1 LEATLTVPVFGSV
14 IERPETEVLPL
25 IGADFSKIGIITSSD
40 DADNSVFPLGVAVR
54 FNSRDQN
61 FVAAAK
67 IGTGLLA
74 DAVRGINDQ
83 LGVIGGSADLIA
95 VRFTH
100 SATPNV
106 AHQRAID
113 ALEILRQCPEVV
125 GATPRIVIVPGY
137 THLVDSVAGTVDVT
151 SAAKAGG
158 NTGQGAL
165 TLADPEYG
173 DGVKAGVYEVRFTGG
188 AKSASAL
195 ADGDNTGDGTVG
207 SLTAD
212 STAPVG
218 DWTLRCVS
226 EAANAGFF
234 IVIRPDGT
242 VDPGGATVGVAY
254 NGTNGLNFTIAD
266 GAEDFDIGDEFT
278 VTVIHSIPAGGGSFS
293 VTDPDDV
300 VIGTG
305 TVGVAFTGVVK
316 FTIADGS
323 PDFIVCDGFD
333 LTVEITDAE
342 TTANPVVAALHPVLD
357 GLKAV
362 AFVDGPS
369 GSLNAAVNWR
379 ETIQS
384 DRIIALGVGVKVLE
398 GAEIVTRPAAPRF
411 AGLTARIDNA
421 NGGRPFQPIANRPLY
436 GIVGTNRPIP
446 FSITDGAVEGQL
458 LLAADI
464 GVIVRGEIGVD
475 SAIADGGFV
484 GIAYHNCAEGE
495 LWAQFHQIRG
505 SDYIAVK
512 LLQLA
517 RQFLGRAVTAST
529 VEAWVNS
536 IKFMLRD
543 HKALDDILGYKV
555 DFQKDLNSPEQVR
568 LGHLTV
574 TPHIEPAPVFKLAT
588 HRVLRYRPAV
598 DALVDEIISRLGT
611 AA

>member
-1 LEATLTVPVFGSV
+1 MTTPTFGSV

-25 IGADFSKIGIITSSD
+25 IGADFSKVGIVTSSD

-83 LGVIGGSADLIA
+83 LGVIGGSADIIA
-95 VRFTH
+95 VRVQH
-100 SATPNV
+100 SDTPAT
-106 AHQRAID
+106 AHQRVID
-113 ALEILRQCPEVV
+113 ALDVLRQCPEVV
-125 GATPRIVIVPGY
+125 GATPRLICCPGY
-137 THLVDSVAGTVDVT
+137 THEVTSTGGDITVT

-165 TLADPEYG
+165 TLGEPAYG
-173 DGVKAGVYEVRFTGG
+173 DGVKAGIYEIRFTGG
-188 AKSASAL
+188 AKSASAV
-195 ADGDNTGDGTVG
+195 AGENAGDGTMG

-218 DWTLRCVS
+218 DWTVRCVIADS
-226 EAANAGFF
+226 NGGSF

-242 VDPGGATVGVAY
+242 VDPGVAEVGVAY

-266 GAEDFDIGDEFT
+266 GEDDFEVGDEFV
-278 VTVIHSIPAGGGSFS
+278 VTVIHSIPSGGGTFS
-293 VTDPDDV
+293 VTDPDGIV
-300 VIGTG
+300 LGTG
-305 TVGVAFTGVVK
+305 TVGNAYNGVVK

-323 PDFIVCDGFD
+323 PDFVVGDGFD
-333 LTVEITDAE
+333 VTVTITDAE
-342 TTANPVVAALHPVLD
+342 TTANPVVAALHPVLE
-357 GLKAV
+357 GLRAFAV
-362 AFVDGPS
+362 VDGPS
-369 GSLNAAVNWR
+369 SSMNAWINWR

-384 DRIIALGVGVKVLE
+384 DRIHGMALAVKVLE
-398 GAEIVTRPAAPRF
+398 GEAIVTRPSSPRIV
-411 AGLTARIDNA
+411 GLAARIDNA
-421 NGGRPFQPIANRPLY
+421 NGGRPFQPIANRPIY
-436 GIVGTNRPIP
+436 GIVGTNRPMP

-458 LLAADI
+458 LLAADAGI
-464 GVIVRGEIGVD
+464 IVRGEVGVD

-484 GIAYHNCAEGE
+484 YIGTDSCAEGE
-495 LWAQFHQIRG
+495 LWAQFHQVRG
-505 SDYIAVK
+505 ADYIAVK
-512 LLQLA
+512 LLQAA
-517 RQFLGRAVTAST
+517 RQFLGKAVTADMA
-529 VEAWVNS
+529 EAWLNT

-543 HKALDDILGYKV
+543 HKAQNDILGYTV
-555 DFQKDLNSPEQVR
+555 EFQKDLNSAEQVR